1 MTKLLTKCQDSLDQ
15 DFLTL
20 NDARTIIEQMLKNRY
35 GLKQYSDAKQKYTD
49 DIQANRILLR
59 KDNTD
64 SINASNNNQN
74 LSQVDDIIKVTEQVS
89 PKNMVENNYTKR
101 EGEQADESEEV
112 SECPEEISSQNDVSS
127 KVV

>member
-59 KDNTD
+59 KENTD

-101 EGEQADESEEV
+101 EGEQAGESEEV